1 MRLAPLARAVATGA
15 LFRADASDVSHLAA
29 YAETDALGP
38 LQRDEALLLYGA
50 IRALRPQTVVEIGF
64 YRGRSAFNFLR
75 ALDHDARLYA
85 FDIDPQS
92 ETLASELFG
101 HDERLRFAL
110 RSQDSITASDIDN
123 RPVEFLFIDASHE
136 LGLNRR
142 TFEAF
147 EPLLAQR
154 AIVAVHDTGTWPRQ
168 HLPASTPSTQWRTP
182 AGGLVTSMSISPTSV
197 PS

>member
-1 MRLAPLARAVATGA
+1 VSATPARATLRRAYHRMRLAPLARAVATGA

-110 RSQDSITASDIDN
+110 RSQVVWT
-123 RPVEFLFIDASHE
+123 PV
-136 LGLNRR
+136 
-142 TFEAF
+142 
-147 EPLLAQR
+147 
-154 AIVAVHDTGTWPRQ
+154 PR
-168 HLPASTPSTQWRTP
+168 
-182 AGGLVTSMSISPTSV
+182 
-197 PS
+197 